1 MVHFKELAEES
12 VVGILEY
19 LRAMDL
25 ANVSEVDKTLFHKS
39 RVSRA
44 IKYQMENIYTAVST
58 PVKDKK
64 DFYSPMK
71 DKREKICIVSP
82 ECPTSIRSTESFK
95 YVSFYC
101 FIKYTYK
108 ETVYMIRW
116 INFDY

>member
-25 ANVSEVDKTLFHKS
+25 ANVSEVDKTVFRKL

-44 IKYQMENIYTAVST
+44 IKYQMENIYTAVSS
-58 PVKDKK
+58 PVKEKK

-71 DKREKICIVSP
+71 DKRERICIGSP
-82 ECPTSIRSTESFK
+82 ECPVSSRSTESFK
-95 YVSFYC
+95 YASFYC
-101 FIKYTYK
+101 FIKHTHK
-108 ETVYMIRW
+108 HTVYMIR
-116 INFDY
+116 

>member
-25 ANVSEVDKTLFHKS
+25 ANVSEVDKTVFHKS
-39 RVSRA
+39 RTSRA
-44 IKYQMENIYTAVST
+44 IKYQMENIYTAVAS
-58 PVKDKK
+58 PVKEKK

-82 ECPTSIRSTESFK
+82 ECLSSKSTDSFK

-101 FIKYTYK
+101 CIKYTHK
-108 ETVYMIRW
+108 ETVYMIR
-116 INFDY
+116 